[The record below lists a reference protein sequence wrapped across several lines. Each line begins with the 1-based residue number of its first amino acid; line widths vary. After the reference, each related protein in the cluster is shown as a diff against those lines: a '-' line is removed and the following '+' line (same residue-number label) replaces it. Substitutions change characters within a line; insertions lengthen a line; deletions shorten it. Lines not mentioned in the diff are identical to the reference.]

1 MAKIRKRRIHWVPPV
16 DTDVVG
22 YDVYVAPASE
32 SNVDFLNDA
41 DAGNRIPTQ
50 RVPIPEY
57 FPDQEEGD
65 WQYCVI
71 VVDDAGNESDPYQHP
86 DWQNVPLDVTA
97 PGAASGGGLDFG

>member
-1 MAKIRKRRIHWVPPV
+1 MAKIRKRRIHWAGPS

-22 YDVYVAPASE
+22 YDVYFAPASE
-32 SNVDFLNDA
+32 DSAVFMNAA
-41 DAGNRIPTQ
+41 DAGQITPAQ

-57 FPDQEEGD
+57 YPDQPEGD
-65 WQYCVI
+65 YQYCVI
-71 VVDDAGNESDPYQHP
+71 VIDDAGNESDPYQHP